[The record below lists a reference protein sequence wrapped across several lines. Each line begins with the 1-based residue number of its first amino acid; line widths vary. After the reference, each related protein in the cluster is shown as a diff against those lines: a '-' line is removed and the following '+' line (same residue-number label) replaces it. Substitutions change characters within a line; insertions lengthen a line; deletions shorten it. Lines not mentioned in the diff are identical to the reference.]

1 MDITHASFR
10 ATDAARYLAMA
21 AYAVIMAKTDDNG
34 AGWPLKRAI
43 EELTDC
49 ANSLGFVLVPIAERA
64 AEAEKVESVS

>member
-10 ATDAARYLAMA
+10 ATDAARYLALA
-21 AYAVIMAKTDDNG
+21 AYAAMAKTEESDG
-34 AGWPLKRAI
+34 RWLLKRAI

>member
-1 MDITHASFR
+1 MDISHASFR
-10 ATDAARYLAMA
+10 ANDAARYLAMA
-21 AYAVIMAKTDDNG
+21 AYAVMDKTD